1 MADSPDSTKPEKAK
15 ARRRW
20 IRWPGRRARRLLLG
34 AVTVFALVWF
44 AGPSLTPVPQALLEP
59 SPEPALIVDR
69 HGAPLRHPLDP
80 ASGTRRAVVGDPLP
94 DQLVSCLL
102 AAEDGRFFSHDG
114 FDFLAA
120 GRAMLQLVQEGE
132 VVSGAS
138 TITQQ
143 LVKVRLHR
151 DQPRTASRKARE
163 IWLARAL
170 ERKLDKSSILEAYLE
185 EVDFGNLNRGVRQAS
200 LDYFGK
206 PIAALSLAECA
217 TLAGLP
223 LAPSRL
229 NPRKYPDR
237 ARQRRDTVL
246 DRLAD
251 NGNVSAADIARARAE
266 PLVIRPPRT
275 AFLAPHFTDLLAAT
289 PPGGITRTT
298 LDSEIQAF
306 ATARLRHH
314 LGRLSD
320 RNVNQGAVLVFEN
333 AGGGVLAL
341 VGSGDYREVTA
352 GQVNHA
358 LSLRSPGS
366 TLKPFTYLL
375 AFENGFGP
383 WSVLA
388 DIPTS
393 FPSTT
398 GPYRPGNFDQRFRG
412 PVTAR
417 EALANSLNVPAVRLL
432 NDSGGAP
439 ALVDMLQRFGF
450 ALPPGT
456 ATTCGLGLTL
466 GNAETTLW
474 DLAVAYGTLARGGS
488 PLVPTLQL
496 DARTPAK
503 APVADPA
510 LIWLVTD
517 ILRDN
522 TARSGSFS
530 LDSPLRLP
538 FPVAAKT
545 GTSTDFRDNWTVGY
559 TPDYT
564 VAVWVGNSDNSPMR
578 RVSGVDGAGP
588 IFAEVMGHLHHSKA
602 PNWPAPPPSILAL
615 DTDPLTGKRV
625 SADHPRARREFAHAS
640 HLPPSFTPSDTSA
653 DGRVILPAE
662 YRAWLASPE
671 NRHPARFAGVTAPLE
686 KSVPR
691 ILFPAPG
698 TTIVLDPSLP
708 DGGGRLTLES
718 DLDDHLRVRWSSP
731 TLTIGNNS
739 QGRSQARLTPGRH
752 ELTAT
757 HPGSGQSASTWIEVK
772 ER

>member
-1 MADSPDSTKPEKAK
+1 MAGSIDSSEPGKKSP
-15 ARRRW
+15 RRRRF
-20 IRWPGRRARRLLLG
+20 RWPGRRARRWILG
-34 AVTVFALVWF
+34 TVVVLALVWF
-44 AGPSLTPVPQALLEP
+44 AGPSFTPVPRALLEP

-69 HGAPLRHPLDP
+69 NGSPLRHPLDP
-80 ASGTRRAVVGDPLP
+80 SSGTRRAVVEESLP
-94 DQLVSCLL
+94 DQLVSCLI
-102 AAEDGRFFSHDG
+102 AAEDSRFFRHDG

-120 GRAMLQLVQEGE
+120 GRAVFQLAREGE
-132 VVSGAS
+132 IVSGAS

-143 LVKVRLHR
+143 LVKTRLHR
-151 DQPRTASRKARE
+151 NQPRTAWRKVRE

-170 ERKLDKSSILEAYLE
+170 ERELDKSSILEAYLE

-200 LDYFGK
+200 RDYFGK
-206 PIAALSLAECA
+206 PLSALSLAECA

-229 NPRKYPDR
+229 NPRKYLER
-237 ARQRRDTVL
+237 ARQRRDIVL
-246 DRLAD
+246 DRLAAL
-251 NGNVSAADIARARAE
+251 GKAPPADITRARAE

-275 AFLAPHFTDLLAAT
+275 AFLAPHFADLLAAT
-289 PPGGITRTT
+289 PPGGIVRST
-298 LDSEIQAF
+298 LDSDLQSF

-314 LGRLSD
+314 LGRLAD

-341 VGSGDYREVTA
+341 VGSGDYLEGSA

-358 LSLRSPGS
+358 LAPRSPGS

-398 GPYRPGNFDQRFRG
+398 GPYRPTNFDQRFRG

-432 NDSGGAP
+432 NDCGGAP
-439 ALVDMLQRFGF
+439 ALVDMLRRFGF
-450 ALPPGT
+450 TMPPGT
-456 ATTCGLGLTL
+456 ATNCGLGLTL
-466 GNAETTLW
+466 GNAETNLW

-488 PLVPTLQL
+488 PLVPTLRLEPPSPAQ
-496 DARTPAK
+496 TP
-503 APVADPA
+503 VVDPA
-510 LIWLVTD
+510 LVWLVSD

-522 TARSGSFS
+522 TARAGSFS

-545 GTSTDFRDNWTVGY
+545 GTSTDFRDNWTIGY

-588 IFAEVMGHLHHSKA
+588 IFAEVMGHLHRSK
-602 PNWPAPPPSILAL
+602 PPVWPDPPPSILKL

-625 SADHPRARREFAHAS
+625 PPGHPRARSEFAHAS
-640 HLPPSFTPSDTSA
+640 HLPPSPAASDTAA
-653 DGRVILPAE
+653 DGRVVLPAE
-662 YRAWLASPE
+662 YRAWLVSPE
-671 NRHPARFAGVTAPLE
+671 NRHPSRFAGVTAPLGQ
-686 KSVPR
+686 SIPR

-698 TTIVLDPSLP
+698 TIIVLDPSLP
-708 DGGGRLTLES
+708 DGGGKLTLES
-718 DLDDHLRVRWSSP
+718 DLDDHLRVRWTSA
-731 TLTIGNNS
+731 TLIIETNA
-739 QGRSQARLTPGRH
+739 QGRSQARLRPGRH

-757 HPGSGQSASTWIEVK
+757 HPDSGQSASTWIEVK

>member
-1 MADSPDSTKPEKAK
+1 MT
-15 ARRRW
+15 
-20 IRWPGRRARRLLLG
+20 
-34 AVTVFALVWF
+34 VVFALVWF
-44 AGPSLTPVPQALLEP
+44 AGPSVTPVPPELLAP

-80 ASGTRRAVVGDPLP
+80 ASGTRRAVVEEPLP
-94 DQLVSCLL
+94 DPLVRCLL
-102 AAEDGRFFSHDG
+102 AAEDSRFMSHDG
-114 FDFLAA
+114 FDFLAT
-120 GRAMLQLVQEGE
+120 GRAVFQLVKEGE

-143 LVKVRLHR
+143 LVKTRLHR
-151 DQPRTASRKARE
+151 DQPRTAARKVRE

-170 ERKLDKSSILEAYLE
+170 ERKLDKTSILEAYLE

-200 LDYFGK
+200 RDYFGK
-206 PIAALSLAECA
+206 PLAALSLAECA

-229 NPRKYPDR
+229 NPRKYPER
-237 ARQRRDTVL
+237 ARSRRDTVL
-246 DRLAD
+246 DRLAAL
-251 NGNVSAADIARARAE
+251 GNVPAADIARARAE

-275 AFLAPHFTDLLAAT
+275 AFLAPHFADLLAAT
-289 PPGGITRTT
+289 PPGGIVRTT
-298 LDSEIQAF
+298 LDSEIQSF

-314 LGRLSD
+314 VGRLAD

-341 VGSGDYREVTA
+341 VGSGDYREGTA
-352 GQVNHA
+352 GQVNHTLA
-358 LSLRSPGS
+358 PRSPGS

-383 WSVLA
+383 WSVLP

-398 GPYRPGNFDQRFRG
+398 GPYRPENFDKRFRG

-432 NDSGGAP
+432 NDCGGAP
-439 ALVDMLQRFGF
+439 ALVDMLRRFGF
-450 ALPPGT
+450 TMPPGT
-456 ATTCGLGLTL
+456 AATCGLGLTL
-466 GNAETTLW
+466 GNAEATLW
-474 DLAVAYGTLARGGS
+474 DIAVGYATLARGGS
-488 PLVPTLQL
+488 LLVPTLRL
-496 DARTPAK
+496 DAPSPAS
-503 APVADPA
+503 PSVADPA
-510 LIWLVTD
+510 LVWLVTD

-545 GTSTDFRDNWTVGY
+545 GTSTDFRDNWTIGY
-559 TPDYT
+559 TPEFT

-588 IFAEVMGHLHHSKA
+588 IFAEVMGHLHRSK
-602 PNWPAPPPSILAL
+602 PPFWPPPPPSILAL

-625 SADHPRARREFAHAS
+625 PPDHPRARREFAHAS
-640 HLPPSFTPSDTSA
+640 HLPASLAASDIA
-653 DGRVILPAE
+653 AEGRVILPAE

-671 NRHPARFAGVTAPLE
+671 NRHPARFAGVTAPLAQ
-686 KSVPR
+686 SVPR

-708 DGGGRLTLES
+708 GGGGRLTLES
-718 DLDDHLRVRWSSP
+718 DLDEHLRVRWSSP
-731 TLTIGNNS
+731 TLTIGDAPN
-739 QGRSQARLTPGRH
+739 GRSQARLTPGRH

-757 HPGSGQSASTWIEVK
+757 HPESGQSATTWIEVK

>member
-1 MADSPDSTKPEKAK
+1 MADSPDSTAPDKNVP
-15 ARRRW
+15 RRRW
-20 IRWPGRRARRLLLG
+20 LRWPGRRSRRVLLG
-34 AVTVFALVWF
+34 AMTAVVLVWF
-44 AGPSLTPVPQALLEP
+44 AGPWLTPVPPALLEP

-80 ASGTRRAVVGDPLP
+80 TSGTRRAAVEEPLP
-94 DQLVSCLL
+94 DTLVKCLL
-102 AAEDGRFFSHDG
+102 AAEDSRFQSHDG

-120 GRAMLQLVQEGE
+120 GRAVFQLVKEGE

-151 DQPRTASRKARE
+151 DQPRTALRKVRE

-170 ERKLDKSSILEAYLE
+170 ERKLDKASILEAYLE

-200 LDYFGK
+200 RDYFGK
-206 PIAALSLAECA
+206 PLAALSLAESA

-246 DRLAD
+246 DRLAET
-251 NGNVSAADIARARAE
+251 GNIPAAEIARARAE
-266 PLVIRPPRT
+266 PMVIRPPRT
-275 AFLAPHFTDLLAAT
+275 AFLAPHFADLLAAT

-298 LDSEIQAF
+298 LDSEIQSF
-306 ATARLRHH
+306 ATARLRQH
-314 LGRLSD
+314 LRRLAD
-320 RNVNQGAVLVFEN
+320 RNVNQGAVLVLEN
-333 AGGGVLAL
+333 TNGGVLAL
-341 VGSGDYREVTA
+341 VGSGDYREGTA

-375 AFENGFGP
+375 GFENGFGP

-398 GPYRPGNFDQRFRG
+398 GPYRPANFDKRFRG

-432 NDSGGAP
+432 NDCGGAP
-439 ALVDMLQRFGF
+439 ALVDMMRRFGF
-450 ALPPGT
+450 TLPPGT
-456 ATTCGLGLTL
+456 AATCGLGLTL

-474 DLAVAYGTLARGGS
+474 DLAVAYGTLARGGF
-488 PLVPTLQL
+488 PLVPTLRL
-496 DARTPAK
+496 DAPANVK
-503 APVADPA
+503 PPVIDPA
-510 LIWLVTD
+510 LVWLVTD

-538 FPVAAKT
+538 FPAAVKT

-559 TPDYT
+559 TPEYT

-578 RVSGVDGAGP
+578 HVSGVDGAGP
-588 IFAEVMGHLHHSKA
+588 IFAEVMGHLHRAKA
-602 PNWPAPPPSILAL
+602 PAWPDPPPSILVL
-615 DTDPLTGKRV
+615 DIDPLTGKRV
-625 SADHPRARREFAHAS
+625 PAGHPRARREFAHAS
-640 HLPPSFTPSDTSA
+640 HLPPSLAEADTA
-653 DGRVILPAE
+653 ANGRVILPAE

-708 DGGGRLTLES
+708 DSGGRLTLES
-718 DLDDHLRVRWSSP
+718 DLDEHLLVEWTSP
-731 TLTIGNNS
+731 TLAIAKAPNH
-739 QGRSQARLTPGRH
+739 RSQARLTPGRH